1 MKVNLKKV
9 IKCFN
14 YIFMLFIV
22 TGIILISSR
31 ALVED
36 YYIADIRNM
45 AYEMVALEKY
55 GYLDKKVSNIY
66 SNDDTFSYIVQFYNN
81 KYKLKSTLDKKVLLE
96 TDKTYFAGIKDKLYK
111 SYRIVDK
118 KGDTYDTVII
128 KLNKGYVLCAKLDVE
143 KNRSLNKI
151 SFGIWIGFIFAS
163 ILIVFENVLIDNF
176 LIKSKS
182 KNIVG
187 FNIKNKEEEK

>member
-55 GYLDKKVSNIY
+55 GYLDKKISNVY
-66 SNDDTFSYIVQFYNN
+66 SNDDTFSYIVQFYDS
-81 KYKLKSTLDKKVLLE
+81 KYNLKSTLDKKVLLE
-96 TDKTYFAGIKDKLYK
+96 TDKTYFTGIRDKMYK

-118 KGDTYDTVII
+118 KGDNYDTVIM

-143 KNRSLNKI
+143 KNRSLSKI
-151 SFGIWIGFIFAS
+151 SFGIWIGFIFGS

-176 LIKSKS
+176 LLKSKS

-187 FNIKNKEEEK
+187 SNIKNKEEEK